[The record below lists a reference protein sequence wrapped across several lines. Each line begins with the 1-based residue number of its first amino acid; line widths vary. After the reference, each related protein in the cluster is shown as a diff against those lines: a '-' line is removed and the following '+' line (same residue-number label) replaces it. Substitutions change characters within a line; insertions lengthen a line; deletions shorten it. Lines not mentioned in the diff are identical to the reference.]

1 MLKGINFKEFLND
14 FKEWHA
20 LVIGFCE
27 GVCPWWT
34 RYKISDDLKKQVEEE
49 FHYYVVGRVIGVIGV
64 VWGIK
69 EIFF

>member
-1 MLKGINFKEFLND
+1 MFKGINFKQFLS
-14 FKEWHA
+14 EYQEVHA

-34 RYKISDDLKKQVEEE
+34 KHKISDALKKQVEDE